1 MKCRV
6 IVNTVQRWVSAFHMG
21 VCVWLILLLC
31 VSPSSNVFFG
41 ACVCVCACIV
51 LILLLQRSRHI
62 LEARRCGVVAIPRH
76 TPERDQ
82 TSRKSVRT
90 GTERRRKKISWF
102 PKLQTHTRT
111 HTYTRGIVSSLQHSS
126 DHAAAQT
133 HHRRINK
140 TFVRTFIPLFLYCY
154 VHKMSSYHNIS
165 DAWTTA
171 SQLMSFCHFS
181 ALVLHLHSTL
191 SNYRF

>member
-1 MKCRV
+1 
-6 IVNTVQRWVSAFHMG
+6 MG
-21 VCVWLILLLC
+21 ISLSYGCVCVTH
-31 VSPSSNVFFG
+31 PSLVCIPIFKRFFWG
-41 ACVCVCACIV
+41 VCVCVCVHCAHLTAPALSPHLGSPSLWCCCDPTSHSWEGSNQQEIGEDRHREEEEEDQ
-51 LILLLQRSRHI
+51 LISK
-62 LEARRCGVVAIPRH
+62 AP
-76 TPERDQ
+76 D
-82 TSRKSVRT
+82 
-90 GTERRRKKISWF
+90 
-102 PKLQTHTRT
+102 THTYIHART